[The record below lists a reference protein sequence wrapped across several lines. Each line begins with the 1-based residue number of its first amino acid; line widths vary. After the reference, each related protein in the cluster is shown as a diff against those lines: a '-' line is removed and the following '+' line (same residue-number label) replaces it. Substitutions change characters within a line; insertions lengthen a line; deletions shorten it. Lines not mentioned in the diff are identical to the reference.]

1 MEYDYSDAYYIRRGV
16 LAQYSDVQ
24 VVLIS
29 EIFHDTNSL
38 VFSAYEPEL
47 RYFLFKIKTP
57 TGKNYVK
64 HDSNGTG
71 LLRIS
76 IPSRQIDHVCRQME
90 KKEIKYVVLDY
101 DREPGANHMK
111 HKITRSNICNIEGN
125 PHRF

>member
-1 MEYDYSDAYYIRRGV
+1 MEYNYSNEYYIRRGV

-29 EIFHDTNSL
+29 EIFRDTNSL

-57 TGKNYVK
+57 TGKNYQK
-64 HDSNGTG
+64 HDSNGAG

-76 IPSRQIDHVCRQME
+76 IPSQQIDHVCKQMD

-101 DREPGANHMK
+101 DRESGANYMK
-111 HKITRSNICNIEGN
+111 HKIIRSNICSIEDN
-125 PHRF
+125 LHRF

>member
-1 MEYDYSDAYYIRRGV
+1 MEYDYSNAYYIRRGV

-57 TGKNYVK
+57 TGKNYEK

-76 IPSRQIDHVCRQME
+76 IPSRQIDHVCKQMD
-90 KKEIKYVVLDY
+90 KKEIRYVVLDY